1 MATYGTYTDQQGWEH
16 HYVTLTSKED
26 VSEEVLRVAEDIF
39 DGWFSD
45 EARIDWEDFLDRM
58 DGTHLDGHGG
68 RELDLGSQAD
78 SPAIRKIKAHINR
91 IRREG

>member
-1 MATYGTYTDQQGWEH
+1 MAKYGTYTDRQDREH
-16 HYVTLTSKED
+16 RYVILTTRED

-45 EARIDWEDFLDRM
+45 AARIDWQDFLDRM

-68 RELDLGSQAD
+68 RELDLGDQAD
-78 SPAIRKIKAHINR
+78 SPAIRKIKAHVNR

>member
-1 MATYGTYTDQQGWEH
+1 MATYGTYTDRQGQEH
-16 HYVTLTSKED
+16 HYVMITTRED
-26 VSEEVLRVAEDIF
+26 VTEEILQVAEDIL

-45 EARIDWEDFLDRM
+45 VTRIDWDDFLDRL
-58 DGTHLDGHGG
+58 DGTHLDGHEN
-68 RELDLGSQAD
+68 RELDLGYEQD